1 MPYHCRKNIYFA
13 LAYSSL
19 IYCIEVYGHTNKSNL
34 NSLIVKCNSLLRILQ
49 NKPRTTHLDEL
60 YRNFDTLPVH
70 MLFDLYSMKLIHR
83 CIYDPGNV
91 PTVINY
97 LFVRGNLIHSHN
109 TRSSSNFALLNN
121 VNTNSLIFYG
131 PSN

>member
-1 MPYHCRKNIYFA
+1 
-13 LAYSSL
+13 
-19 IYCIEVYGHTNKSNL
+19 
-34 NSLIVKCNSLLRILQ
+34 LQ

-91 PTVINY
+91 PTVIND

-121 VNTNSLIFYG
+121 VNTDSLTFYG
-131 PSN
+131 PSNWNKLPISLRNQQSLYLFMKQYKKHLQNLI